1 MIDTAILGIFC
12 IAGLLWEIGH
22 TTREK
27 RRWLS
32 RNFLLINAGLSATLT
47 IIFKYMAGMP
57 SESSAFY
64 EMASGIFLYM
74 AFIEM
79 LAAAV
84 IQAGICDLSMETYF
98 ISGKILLALIIPE
111 LKTLWI
117 ILCPS
122 LAAWYIILDQTAR
135 TLFES
140 ISNKIW
146 Q

>member
-1 MIDTAILGIFC
+1 LHRWTALGDWPYYWGTTPMAVTKLSIDQC
-12 IAGLLWEIGH
+12 
-22 TTREK
+22 R
-27 RRWLS
+27 
-32 RNFLLINAGLSATLT
+32 LSATLT

-74 AFIEM
+74 AFIEIF
-79 LAAAV
+79 AAAV

-122 LAAWYIILDQTAR
+122 LTAWFIILDQTAR
-135 TLFES
+135 TLFEP